1 MASHDERLHT
11 TPAEF
16 VNTAT
21 KAIRHAND
29 VIRTGPGPRGFADP
43 GDIDAIVDGL
53 GELTAQLPQLL
64 SRLAGA
70 LVDADTHGRL
80 AGPAGAAR
88 QAVAGLHAAADV
100 ARGLAEQLG
109 AAQAAMGGVEGTL
122 PRLDERTAPHL
133 DYVAADEDQASLPD
147 AQQRAAGWW
156 ASCPEC
162 DWQAG
167 PFGWHEGT
175 AALEAHRHEA
185 G

>member
-1 MASHDERLHT
+1 MTSQHDHLHT

-16 VNTAT
+16 VTTAT
-21 KAIRHAND
+21 EAIRRGHD
-29 VIRTGPGPRGFADP
+29 VIRTGPGPHGFADT
-43 GDIDAIVDGL
+43 GDIDAIIGGL
-53 GELTAQLPQLL
+53 AELTAHLPQLL

-70 LVDADTHGRL
+70 LVAADAHGTL

-88 QAVAGLHAAADV
+88 QAAGGLHAAGEV

-109 AAQAAMGGVEGTL
+109 TAQAAMSGVEGTL

-133 DYVAADEDQASLPD
+133 DYVAADEDQASLPE

-156 ASCPEC
+156 ATCPEC
-162 DWQAG
+162 GWQAG

-175 AALEAHRHEA
+175 AALEGHRHEP